1 MLDFSF
7 EKYAHGLKPR
17 NKNMNLQQIRTAF
30 EAGGVTN
37 PIITHSMMNDKWEVM
52 FDVRQKENINTVVL
66 ISKRGKTREFR
77 TIEAVISVLEE
88 LGFKTVTVAFG

>member
-1 MLDFSF
+1 
-7 EKYAHGLKPR
+7 
-17 NKNMNLQQIRTAF
+17 MNLQQIRIAF

-37 PIITHSMMNDKWEVM
+37 PVITHSMMSDKWEVM

-88 LGFKTVTVAFG
+88 LGFKSVSITFG

>member
-1 MLDFSF
+1 
-7 EKYAHGLKPR
+7 
-17 NKNMNLQQIRTAF
+17 MNLQQIRTAF